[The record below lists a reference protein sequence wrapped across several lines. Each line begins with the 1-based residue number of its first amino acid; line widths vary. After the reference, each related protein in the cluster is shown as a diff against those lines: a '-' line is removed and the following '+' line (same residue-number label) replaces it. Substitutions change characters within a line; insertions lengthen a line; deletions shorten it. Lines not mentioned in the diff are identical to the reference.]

1 MPKIPT
7 FEAQTRPTAEV
18 SGIKTSFQA
27 PVETAGSM
35 FGSAAKVVTGLDE
48 YYVREQALKD
58 KTESTRAYL
67 ELTNELD
74 TIEQGSIKNIDPSQ
88 AESTFQKQ
96 FSFLAKQ
103 KIDSMQNNSAARL
116 LEDKLSL
123 DLITRS
129 SKVVKGS
136 RDQLVLEYNNTW
148 NTENQI
154 DQSRYSLATTP
165 EEKDILKNKLEAN
178 VMSRNFYNNDGQVKL
193 KEDLKKLN
201 SSLLF
206 LDTGQIIGTENGK
219 EEIKNLDLSTK
230 DKTLLTDEDFGKGLY
245 EAYNQKIS
253 SLTVKGNPD
262 SDYDKALELA
272 KELESFERYNGYKV
286 KTGELSVKINSLREK
301 VEVERIQ
308 HENLIR
314 QLGDTKLFFDY
325 SDAQIKALTE
335 DIAST
340 SVISQPT
347 LEDRQSSLEIKTE
360 YDQMIRDYLVNNKA
374 ASLEE
379 KKDFS
384 RNLIYTLKTIYEDRA
399 VSKVQTTLTDKNR
412 FDIETEYQNVLNDM
426 KLYSENSLETGKIT
440 QYKNLAKSR
449 GYTVNVTA
457 KDNKGKTVTKKE
469 GDINGFINNYLPA
482 LAEQVRLT
490 TKQK

>member
-1 MPKIPT
+1 
-7 FEAQTRPTAEV
+7 
-18 SGIKTSFQA
+18 
-27 PVETAGSM
+27 
-35 FGSAAKVVTGLDE
+35 
-48 YYVREQALKD
+48 
-58 KTESTRAYL
+58 
-67 ELTNELD
+67 
-74 TIEQGSIKNIDPSQ
+74 
-88 AESTFQKQ
+88 
-96 FSFLAKQ
+96 
-103 KIDSMQNNSAARL
+103 MQNKSAARL

-148 NTENQI
+148 NTEHQI
-154 DQSRYSLATTP
+154 DQSKYALETNP
-165 EEKDILKNKLEAN
+165 EQKIILKNKLIAN
-178 VMSRNFYNNDGQVKL
+178 VQSKNFYNNDGQVKL
-193 KEDLKKLN
+193 NEDLKKLN
-201 SSLLF
+201 ASLLF
-206 LDTGQIIGTENGK
+206 LDSGQLVGLENGK
-219 EEIKNLDLSTK
+219 DEIKNLDSSLK
-230 DKTLLTDEDFGKGLY
+230 DQTLLSDEDFGKGLY
-245 EAYNQKIS
+245 DVYNQKIS

-286 KTGELSVKINSLREK
+286 KTGEMSIKINALREK

-314 QLGDTKLFFDY
+314 QLGDNKLFFDY

-340 SVISQPT
+340 SVLSQPT

-360 YDQMIRDYLVNNKA
+360 YDQMIRDYLVNNKTS
-374 ASLEE
+374 SLEE

-399 VSKVQTTLTDKNR
+399 LSRTQTTLTDKNR

-426 KLYSENSLETGKIT
+426 KLYRENTLDSGKIT

-449 GYTVNVTA
+449 GYTITTST
-457 KDNKGKTVTKKE
+457 KEKGKTVTKKE
-469 GDINGFINNYLPA
+469 GDINGFINSYLPA
-482 LAEQVRLT
+482 LSEQVRLT

>member
-18 SGIKTSFQA
+18 PGIKTSFQT

-58 KTESTRAYL
+58 KTESTKAYL

-103 KIDSMQNNSAARL
+103 KIDSMQNKSAARL

-154 DQSRYSLATTP
+154 DQSQYSLATTP

-206 LDTGQIIGTENGK
+206 LDSGQLVGLENGK
-219 EEIKNLDLSTK
+219 DAIKNLDISLK

-245 EAYNQKIS
+245 EVYNQKIS

-286 KTGELSVKINSLREK
+286 KTGELSTKINTLREK
-301 VEVERIQ
+301 IEVERIQ

-314 QLGDTKLFFDY
+314 QLGDNKLFFEY

-340 SVISQPT
+340 SVLSTPS

-360 YDQMIRDYLVNNKA
+360 YDQMIRDYLKFNKDA
-374 ASLEE
+374 TLEQR
-379 KKDFS
+379 KDFS
-384 RNLIYTLKTIYEDRA
+384 RDLIYTLKTIYEDRA
-399 VSKVQTTLTDKNR
+399 SEKVQPTLIEKNR
-412 FDIETEYQNVLNDM
+412 FDIETQYQNTLNDM
-426 KLYSENSLETGKIT
+426 KLYRENSLDSEKIT
-440 QYKNLAKSR
+440 QYKNLAKLR
-449 GYTVNVTA
+449 GYTINVTT
-457 KDNKGKTVTKKE
+457 KDSKGKQVTKKE
-469 GDINGFINNYLPA
+469 GDINSFINNYLPA

>member
-7 FEAQTRPTAEV
+7 FESETRPTAEV
-18 SGIKTSFQA
+18 ASIKTQFQT
-27 PVETAGSM
+27 PVESAGSM
-35 FGSAAKVVTGLDE
+35 FGSAAKVATGLDE

-58 KTESTRAYL
+58 KTESTKAYL
-67 ELTNELD
+67 ELTSDLD

-96 FSFLAKQ
+96 FKLLAKQ
-103 KIDSMQNNSAARL
+103 KIDSMQNKSAARL

-148 NTENQI
+148 NTEHQI
-154 DQSRYSLATTP
+154 DQSKYALETNP
-165 EEKDILKNKLEAN
+165 EQKIILKNKLIAN
-178 VMSRNFYNNDGQVKL
+178 VQSKNFYNNDGQVKL
-193 KEDLKKLN
+193 NEDLKKLN
-201 SSLLF
+201 ASLLF
-206 LDTGQIIGTENGK
+206 LDSGQLVGLENGK
-219 EEIKNLDLSTK
+219 DEIKNLDSSLK
-230 DKTLLTDEDFGKGLY
+230 DQTLLSDEDFGKGLY
-245 EAYNQKIS
+245 DVYNQKIS

-286 KTGELSVKINSLREK
+286 KTGEMSIKINALREK

-314 QLGDTKLFFDY
+314 QLGDNKLFFDY

-340 SVISQPT
+340 SVLSQPT

-360 YDQMIRDYLVNNKA
+360 YDQMIRDYLVNNKTS
-374 ASLEE
+374 SLEE

-399 VSKVQTTLTDKNR
+399 LSRTQTTLTDKNR

-426 KLYSENSLETGKIT
+426 KLYRENTLDSGKIT

-449 GYTVNVTA
+449 GYTITTST
-457 KDNKGKTVTKKE
+457 KEKGKTVTKKE
-469 GDINGFINNYLPA
+469 GDINGFINSYLPA
-482 LAEQVRLT
+482 LSEQVRLT

>member
-35 FGSAAKVVTGLDE
+35 FGSAAKVATSLDE

-58 KTESTRAYL
+58 KTESTKAYL
-67 ELTNELD
+67 ELTNDID
-74 TIEQGSIKNIDPSQ
+74 TIEQGAIKNIDPSQ

-96 FSFLAKQ
+96 FNFLAKQ
-103 KIDSMQNNSAARL
+103 KIDSMQNKAAARL

-154 DQSRYSLATTP
+154 DQSQYSLATTP
-165 EEKDILKNKLEAN
+165 EEKDILKNKLKAN

-206 LDTGQIIGTENGK
+206 LDSGQLVGLENGK
-219 EEIKNLDLSTK
+219 DAIKNLDSSLK
-230 DKTLLTDEDFGKGLY
+230 DQTLLTDEDFGKGLY
-245 EAYNQKIS
+245 EVYNQKIS

-262 SDYDKALELA
+262 SDYDRALDLA

-286 KTGELSVKINSLREK
+286 KTGELSTKINSLREK
-301 VEVERIQ
+301 IEVERIQ

-314 QLGDTKLFFDY
+314 QLGDNKLFFEY
-325 SDAQIKALTE
+325 SDDQIKALTE

-340 SVISQPT
+340 SIYSQPT

-360 YDQMIRDYLVNNKA
+360 YDQMIRDYLKYNKDA
-374 ASLEE
+374 TLEQR
-379 KKDFS
+379 KDFS
-384 RNLIYTLKTIYEDRA
+384 RDLIYNLKTIYEDRA
-399 VSKVQTTLTDKNR
+399 SQKVQPTRIDKNR
-412 FDIETEYQNVLNDM
+412 FDVETEYQNVLNDM
-426 KLYSENSLETGKIT
+426 KLYSENALDSEKIT
-440 QYKNLAKSR
+440 QYKNLAKLR
-449 GYTVNVTA
+449 GYKITTTT
-457 KDNKGKTVTKKE
+457 KDSKGKQIKTVE
-469 GDINGFINNYLPA
+469 GDINSFVNDYLPA